1 MKKIFTFL
9 FALII
14 GAGTMFADLREGVL
28 PGEFHVSPTKKVHFS
43 SGNFQSCRN
52 GNRLA
57 EHQYDFV
64 GASNK
69 KISSSWSYNGY
80 FDLFGW
86 GKVYYTYTTDSS
98 AYATYTEWG
107 EYPLSNADN
116 DAQWRT
122 LTIDEWKYL
131 LCSSPAHIGFGT
143 VAEKKGLILL
153 PGGVLPDVEAA
164 GLSFVSIK
172 KEDQWETIV
181 DNGIIGI
188 KSKSTYFSDN
198 TIDATLWENLEKLG
212 AVFLPAAYYR
222 TTSSA
227 SATEVDAVL
236 YTGEGCGYYWSSSPV
251 EGTIQTAGFVSFG
264 VAQYP
269 AGESHVYTY
278 ETADANKKRYTGMSV
293 RLVTEN
299 GEYNP
304 VMELDPIKFDMD
316 GDAEITFNYSGP
328 SSSSVLQT
336 LQEDD
341 YYDDNNSCLALCTPL
356 QDSHVATLMDEVQ
369 QAISDFTSKFSGI
382 SFFLPA
388 GKGELKMDICTYG
401 LQLSVHIGNAIAH
414 LTQNERGESV
424 LQYDIP
430 EPTLVCMHAI
440 EIELGNV
447 AGRHARKQVN
457 DEKKRVELYSMKI
470 EHETSSSTGISSV
483 QSDNML
489 CTKVLRDGQLFILR
503 GGKTFTLQGQEV
515 R

>member
-86 GKVYYTYTTDSS
+86 GKVYYTYTTDPT
-98 AYATYTEWG
+98 AYAEYTEWG

-122 LTIDEWKYL
+122 LTTDEWEFL
-131 LCSSPAHIGFGT
+131 LFSSPAQIGFGT

-164 GLSFVSIK
+164 GLTFVSMK
-172 KEDQWETIV
+172 KEGQWETVIEQ
-181 DNGIIGI
+181 GILGF
-188 KSKSTYFSDN
+188 KSQNTYFTDN
-198 TIDATLWENLEKLG
+198 VYDATQWEVMEQIG

-222 TTSSA
+222 TTSS
-227 SATEVDAVL
+227 SSSTDVDAVL
-236 YTGEGCGYYWSSSPV
+236 SEGNGCGYYWTSTPV
-251 EGTIQTAGFVSFG
+251 DGQTEQAYYIQFS

-269 AGESHVYTY
+269 AGEARVYRNY
-278 ETADANKKRYTGMSV
+278 DISKKRYTGMSV

-304 VMELDPIKFDMD
+304 VMELDPIKFDTD

-336 LQEDD
+336 TQEDD

-356 QDSHVATLMDEVQ
+356 EDSYVTTLMGEVQ

-447 AGRHARKQVN
+447 AGRHARKQVS

-470 EHETSSSTGISSV
+470 EHETGSSTGISSV

-489 CTKVLRDGQLFILR
+489 CTKVLRDGQMFILR
-503 GGKTFTLQGQEV
+503 DGKTFTLQGQEV

>member
-188 KSKSTYFSDN
+188 K
-198 TIDATLWENLEKLG
+198 IL
-212 AVFLPAAYYR
+212 
-222 TTSSA
+222 
-227 SATEVDAVL
+227 
-236 YTGEGCGYYWSSSPV
+236 
-251 EGTIQTAGFVSFG
+251 
-264 VAQYP
+264 
-269 AGESHVYTY
+269 
-278 ETADANKKRYTGMSV
+278 ADEM
-293 RLVTEN
+293 
-299 GEYNP
+299 P
-304 VMELDPIKFDMD
+304 
-316 GDAEITFNYSGP
+316 
-328 SSSSVLQT
+328 
-336 LQEDD
+336 
-341 YYDDNNSCLALCTPL
+341 
-356 QDSHVATLMDEVQ
+356 
-369 QAISDFTSKFSGI
+369 
-382 SFFLPA
+382 
-388 GKGELKMDICTYG
+388 
-401 LQLSVHIGNAIAH
+401 
-414 LTQNERGESV
+414 
-424 LQYDIP
+424 
-430 EPTLVCMHAI
+430 
-440 EIELGNV
+440 
-447 AGRHARKQVN
+447 
-457 DEKKRVELYSMKI
+457 
-470 EHETSSSTGISSV
+470 TGIDQANGQQPTANSR
-483 QSDNML
+483 
-489 CTKVLRDGQLFILR
+489 KILRDGQLFILR
-503 GGKTFTLQGQEV
+503 DGKTFTLQGQEV